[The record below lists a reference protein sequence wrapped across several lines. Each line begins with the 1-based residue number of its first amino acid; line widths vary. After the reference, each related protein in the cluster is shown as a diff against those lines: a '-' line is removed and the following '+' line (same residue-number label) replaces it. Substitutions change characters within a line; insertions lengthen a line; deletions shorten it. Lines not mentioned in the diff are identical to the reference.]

1 MQGEEPRETWY
12 QPEGFFYFL
21 ATSRESCRSG
31 VERWDVWGW
40 REWIRHKVYRPW
52 TMAHEV
58 FLTPP
63 QRLDAERRLR
73 QFLPCWECCTKTFS
87 SPFFDPFS
95 LGCETGAWWTS
106 VWWSAAAVRRCLSVI
121 FSIFMLHFWQICLRC
136 LTQRFP
142 ISPLKTRHTLPS
154 ANQKPLKEIW
164 LRLCVTFEL
173 PACSASNGGGAGE
186 RRLDRSAGYLYPISI
201 TLTWCPYVVRD
212 GV

>member
-58 FLTPP
+58 SLTPP

-73 QFLPCWECCTKTFS
+73 QFLPCWECCTKTFPP
-87 SPFFDPFS
+87 PF
-95 LGCETGAWWTS
+95 LICS
-106 VWWSAAAVRRCLSVI
+106 VWDVRREPGGLLFEEVLLQWGVVCLSS
-121 FSIFMLHFWQICLRC
+121 FLSLCSISDRHASATSRRDFPSHRWKQGTRSPQQIKSLSRKSDWD
-136 LTQRFP
+136 FVW
-142 ISPLKTRHTLPS
+142 PLNSQHAVLLMGGELESGGSIDP
-154 ANQKPLKEIW
+154 P
-164 LRLCVTFEL
+164 VTFT
-173 PACSASNGGGAGE
+173 
-186 RRLDRSAGYLYPISI
+186 RLA
-201 TLTWCPYVVRD
+201 
-212 GV
+212 